1 MNTFVK
7 MLVPLTKRAGRAGLV
22 LRKYSPEILMGT
34 GVVGIVTSTVLACRA
49 TLKVDSVLIEAEEK
63 KDKIEAAKEKFG
75 EEKYSEADYKKDL
88 QIVKVQTGVEFVKLY
103 APAVTLGIVSI
114 GCMLGAHGIMKKR
127 NVALM
132 AAYKLVEGSFKDYR
146 RRVIED
152 LGAEKDLEYKTGIK
166 RDAVERTEMAYTDDN
181 GDKHEAVTK
190 KFNTRDPNQYSEYAR
205 FYDEGCINWSKTPEH
220 NMYFLKAQQNFV
232 NDLLHSRGHVF
243 LNEVYDV
250 LGIPRS
256 QAGSIVGWVLSK
268 DSDNYIDFGIYD
280 FLNGNFVNGYETNIL
295 LDFNVDGVIW
305 DKI

>member
-1 MNTFVK
+1 
-7 MLVPLTKRAGRAGLV
+7 
-22 LRKYSPEILMGT
+22 MGT

-132 AAYKLVEGSFKDYR
+132 AAYKLVEGSFKYYR